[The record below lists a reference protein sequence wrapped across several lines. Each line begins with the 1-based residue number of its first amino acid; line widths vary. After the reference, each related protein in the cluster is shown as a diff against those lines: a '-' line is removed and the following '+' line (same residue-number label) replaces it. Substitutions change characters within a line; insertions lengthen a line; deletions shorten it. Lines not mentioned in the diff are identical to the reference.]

1 MNTRTQLIAA
11 IVLGQAVGL
20 LGYVDLLFF
29 PLVLAGPLVVG
40 GVAAARGLG
49 LLPVV
54 VLWVS
59 AGLNMTVLDWVLLN
73 EDVVFHLVLTV
84 VMSPRRADATGSR
97 PVGRHR
103 PPSGAT
109 GPPRWTGLL
118 ARCHDALP

>member
-20 LGYVDLLFF
+20 LGSVDLLFF

-40 GVAAARGLG
+40 GIAAARGLG

-84 VMSPRRADATGSR
+84 VMSLLTIAGYGVVRGLTRWRSRSSAVAATR
-97 PVGRHR
+97 
-103 PPSGAT
+103 
-109 GPPRWTGLL
+109 
-118 ARCHDALP
+118 